1 MKRYLA
7 KFFLCLVLIF
17 GSIGLFNFLVDP
29 LLLYR
34 ADTAIP
40 DQVSQVEQFFN
51 MRLYKPR
58 HVGRL
63 KPEALIVGTSRSGT
77 ISPDSEAWRGLAGY
91 NFSQPGMTLY
101 ELFRSVQHAQAQQ
114 PLAKLMVGLDFS
126 ALAHSTPL
134 FRLGFE
140 EARHARDASDIYSPK
155 YIFQQLTDL
164 RTTLFSFYI
173 TGESVQALNPP
184 KNRSRRYYDD
194 GSWESASR
202 GLRGR
207 GGYAFVGR
215 GVVSEARAQ
224 GVEIKGNLA
233 VFRDLLQFCYANEID
248 TRFFFTPAHVFFV
261 DLWFRLGAE
270 QAWYEAHREV
280 VRLNE
285 EVAEKYGRPA
295 FEIWGFGNERNIVTE
310 PIYGASEAGK
320 AWFSDGLHY
329 ESKLAVPMK
338 LAVWGEKPGF
348 GTQLSSGTVM
358 PYLKEIDRMRQEFIH
373 SNQEV
378 VTTVYQRI
386 DSEL

>member
-7 KFFLCLVLIF
+7 NFCLCLLLIF
-17 GSIGLFNFLVDP
+17 SSIGLFNFLVDP

-34 ADTAIP
+34 ADTAVP
-40 DQVSQVEQFFN
+40 DQISRVEQFYN

-101 ELFRSVQHAQAQQ
+101 ELFRSVQHAHAQQ
-114 PLAKLMVGLDFS
+114 PLTKLMVGLDFGPFT
-126 ALAHSTPL
+126 HVTPL

-140 EARHARDASDIYSPK
+140 EARHATDASDIYSPR
-155 YIFQQLTDL
+155 YLLQQFADL

-173 TGESVQALNPP
+173 TGESLRALNPP
-184 KNRSRRYYDD
+184 KKRSRHYYDD

-207 GGYAFVGR
+207 GGYAFVAR
-215 GVVSEARAQ
+215 GVVSEVKAQ
-224 GVEIKGNLA
+224 GIEIDANLA

-270 QAWYEAHREV
+270 QAWYEVHREV
-280 VRLNE
+280 VRMNE
-285 EVAEKYGRPA
+285 ELAEQYGRQA
-295 FEIWGFGNERNIVTE
+295 FEIWGFGNVRNMVTE
-310 PIYGASEAGK
+310 PIYEASEADK

-329 ESKLAVPMK
+329 ESRLAIPMK
-338 LAVWGEKPGF
+338 LAVWGANPGF
-348 GTQLSSGTVM
+348 GTRLDSATII
-358 PYLKEIDRMRQEFIH
+358 PYLTDIDRMRQEFIDA
-373 SNQEV
+373 NQEV